1 MIFKRLREAG
11 ERYAKQQ
18 AERPPFY
25 VSSEGGLF
33 AKADEVMNSQVVREQ
48 LEDFA
53 RLSEYI
59 IDRKNK

>member
-18 AERPPFY
+18 AERVPFY
-25 VSSEGGLF
+25 VSSEGRLF
-33 AKADEVMNSQVVREQ
+33 AKADEVMNSKVVREQ

-53 RLSEYI
+53 RLREYI